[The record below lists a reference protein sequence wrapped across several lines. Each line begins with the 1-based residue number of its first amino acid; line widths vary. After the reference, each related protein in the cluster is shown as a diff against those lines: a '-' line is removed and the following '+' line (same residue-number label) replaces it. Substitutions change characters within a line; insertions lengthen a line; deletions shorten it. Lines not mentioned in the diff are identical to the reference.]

1 MRPPDETREDPIEV
15 DAFGL
20 ACPQPI
26 IALARAAAGLPAGVR
41 LDLLSDDAAAD
52 ADVPAWCRMKGAEYL
67 GAEPAPPGWRY
78 RVRLGPPSTGGRTS
92 SPGSAAR

>member
-26 IALARAAAGLPAGVR
+26 IALARTAAGLPAGAR

-52 ADVPAWCRMKGAEYL
+52 ADVPA
-67 GAEPAPPGWRY
+67 
-78 RVRLGPPSTGGRTS
+78 
-92 SPGSAAR
+92 